1 MQESIKY
8 IHDRQRLLKA
18 TEVARILNISRSL
31 VYRLIHTGK
40 IPHIRISQAVRIHQN
55 DLDKFVEGNRTNAK
69 PYSIHS

>member
-8 IHDRQRLLKA
+8 INESQKLLKVI
-18 TEVARILNISRSL
+18 EVARILNISRSL